1 MADATGAK
9 RGRGERGG
17 ARAKK
22 AAASSVGAVPDD
34 VAGSA
39 GDDVGGTG
47 AEEERRAGSRGVKRG
62 TEAGRLDEELLPY
75 VKEVTVLARA
85 NEFEADEDRELFVDN
100 VWRELKMRKAEQLLR
115 LITHK
120 DGSAAVESLLPLSS
134 PKQLY
139 RVCRALKGAM
149 ARVIFN
155 PYGSH
160 VLEALFG
167 FVPRLV
173 NASMEELAPKG
184 EDDEGRGEGEDE
196 GEGRDEAALE
206 PLEKMF
212 QATCDELAGGW
223 MEIMMDA
230 RGSHVLRAILRA
242 LSGLEPKDSPPAVGA
257 AGDTPAA
264 SSKGRAGKG
273 PQKQTHGHFRPANW
287 IRHPVPKSFGERL
300 GTISSELAEE
310 DAAAELSEMSLN
322 SAAAPVLQMLLLAV
336 RSKPPL
342 VQGIGRALLRWDSE
356 AGGPDKEWVR
366 KMSQDECGSHMMEA
380 LVEVLPAEEV
390 HALVDALRGS
400 MLQLSRQRTAN
411 HVVQRL
417 LERVTALPQVWMT
430 CVCGRVYGHAWMYG

>member
-1 MADATGAK
+1 MCSAGADPRCVCGQAAAAETEDAAPAK
-9 RGRGERGG
+9 KQKRERGERGG
-17 ARAKK
+17 ARKKK
-22 AAASSVGAVPDD
+22 AGAGAGEAEAEAE
-34 VAGSA
+34 VAGGGEGEAA
-39 GDDVGGTG
+39 GEG
-47 AEEERRAGSRGVKRG
+47 ADEKKSSRGVKRG
-62 TEAGRLDEELLPY
+62 TEAGRLDEQLLPY

-139 RVCRALKGAM
+139 RVCRGLKGAM

-173 NASMEELAPKG
+173 NASMEELTKKNDD
-184 EDDEGRGEGEDE
+184 DDEEEGEEQEEDTS
-196 GEGRDEAALE
+196 ALE
-206 PLEKMF
+206 SLEKMF

-242 LSGLEPKDSPPAVGA
+242 LSGLEPKDKAQPAGGDGA
-257 AGDTPAA
+257 GATAGKFG
-264 SSKGRAGKG
+264 KGR
-273 PQKQTHGHFRPANW
+273 QKQTHGEMRPANW
-287 IRHPVPKSFGERL
+287 KRHPVPKSFKERL
-300 GTISSELAEE
+300 GAISSELSAEE
-310 DAAAELSEMSLN
+310 NAEELSEMSLN

-336 RSKPPL
+336 RNQAEL
-342 VQGIGRALLRWDSE
+342 VEGIARALLRC
-356 AGGPDKEWVR
+356 AGERAVPDKAWVL
-366 KMSQDECGSHMMEA
+366 KMAQDECGSHMMEA
-380 LVEVLPAEEV
+380 LVEVPVCTPLSV
-390 HALVDALRGS
+390 LVCPS
-400 MLQLSRQRTAN
+400 PSICLS
-411 HVVQRL
+411 L
-417 LERVTALPQVWMT
+417 
-430 CVCGRVYGHAWMYG
+430 